1 MPPPPFYREKV
12 SDGKDVVCC
21 CLQEEL
27 EEPDETVETHPD
39 RDVITAERNEQTES
53 SSSVDISSD
62 PTSQFLKAYADSVAS
77 LVCVYCT
84 LQLPSAEHL
93 YLHMVQQHAPD
104 MQANDP
110 AMQAQDIWPSK
121 GPMRDTSSA
130 SSTSSSTSSALQL
143 VPGTA
148 AEDTKPQ
155 QVNIPPAPSADVVFR
170 CNSCRRHFRAQRNL
184 DAHKRKKHQHRTV
197 SALLSADS
205 STTSA
210 GSNDALLGN
219 VGAMTSAQQNQQQ
232 QQLAWTNLLAQNFMY
247 QAAMGQSAAPATT
260 EQQNAYGQQQQ
271 QAITAAALGA
281 YMPSMS
287 DMTCPVCRQLTVLF
301 QSHLLAAHSPTSG
314 VIGQSSMYNAELTA
328 ALAASA
334 LLQQGAVHA
343 SNGQLVALDLSAKTS
358 SAEETGIGR
367 GGAYCELCQKEFCNK
382 YFLRTH
388 KLNMHG
394 IYADDHHSPQTK
406 QRTPVKQS
414 CSGDVPLA
422 AAPPTSNGC
431 ASPSSGGELETSAVA
446 DSDLFPPLAKQSRK
460 AEMGSE
466 LSSEGLIQ
474 NVGKAS
480 QMTASL
486 AAAPIGKEGATAGG
500 NILSCNLCVKS
511 FPSFFAL
518 IAHRYRDHGSFDSS
532 VLSPYVSLGGSAR
545 IPVTPMGHILPVAGT
560 YGHELD
566 NESVLCDICNREIA
580 SRYFLRFHLK
590 NVHGIDPPD
599 VAALSLKMGSSR
611 ERLGRS
617 TSSGSSS
624 SGVKNFCEICKKELC
639 NKYFLRTHMLKMH
652 GIVIDDHKVVIGS
665 INNVDNGNGS
675 SSTTATTA
683 AASTT
688 VAAAASTVARSEGK
702 RFQCCHCGEEVASTM
717 ELKTHFDQMHGSKA
731 MAEQNGPPQATSRL
745 SSEAPSGGDP

>member
-1 MPPPPFYREKV
+1 
-12 SDGKDVVCC
+12 
-21 CLQEEL
+21 
-27 EEPDETVETHPD
+27 
-39 RDVITAERNEQTES
+39 
-53 SSSVDISSD
+53 
-62 PTSQFLKAYADSVAS
+62 
-77 LVCVYCT
+77 
-84 LQLPSAEHL
+84 
-93 YLHMVQQHAPD
+93 MVQQHAPD
-104 MQANDP
+104 MRANDP
-110 AMQAQDIWPSK
+110 AMQAQDVWSSK

-130 SSTSSSTSSALQL
+130 SSTSSSPSSALQL
-143 VPGTA
+143 VSGTG

-155 QVNIPPAPSADVVFR
+155 QVNVPSTPSADAVFR

-205 STTSA
+205 SATA
-210 GSNDALLGN
+210 GSNDAILGN
-219 VGAMTSAQQNQQQ
+219 VGGMTSSAQQNQQQQ

-260 EQQNAYGQQQQ
+260 EQQTAYGQQQQ

-287 DMTCPVCRQLTVLF
+287 DMTCPVCRQLTVLL
-301 QSHLLAAHSPTSG
+301 QSHLLAAHSPTSS

-358 SAEETGIGR
+358 SVEEMGIGR

-394 IYADDHHSPQTK
+394 ISTDDHLSPQTK
-406 QRTPVKQS
+406 QRTPVKQP

-431 ASPSSGGELETSAVA
+431 ASPSSGCELETTAVA

-460 AEMGSE
+460 AEVSSE
-466 LSSEGLIQ
+466 LGNEGLMQVNQ
-474 NVGKAS
+474 NAGKAS
-480 QMTASL
+480 QMAASW
-486 AAAPIGKEGATAGG
+486 AAVSLGKEGATGGG

-532 VLSPYVSLGGSAR
+532 VLSPYVPLGGSAR
-545 IPVTPMGHILPVAGT
+545 IPVTPMGHVLPVAGA
-560 YGHELD
+560 YGQELD
-566 NESVLCDICNREIA
+566 NESVLCEICNREIA

-599 VAALSLKMGSSR
+599 VGGLSVKTGSSR

-617 TSSGSSS
+617 ASSSSSS

-675 SSTTATTA
+675 NST

-688 VAAAASTVARSEGK
+688 VAVAAAPTVARSEGK

-731 MAEQNGPPQATSRL
+731 MAEQNGPPQSTSQL